1 MVLDAP
7 RPEAA
12 SMRILLAVATYFG
25 YIFII
30 VMYSAKLVKYLNL
43 PMHLRSEV
51 YPVIPG
57 DQTSQE
63 RSYYEASDWWTRSRR
78 HPLFRRAWFLFSDY
92 FFLGEYFRREKGYWL
107 FLYPWHMGFILIITF
122 HILCFFG
129 ALASMLGIPVAYGSP
144 SLVGNAIFGMT
155 LATGVVSFISGLFG
169 SMGILIR
176 RLADKN
182 LRIYATPQNY
192 FTYLLLLAVF
202 LSGLYSWYVDPVFA
216 IYRNFWKG
224 LITLKPVNVEPATA
238 THILLFAF
246 LLIYLP
252 FTRSLHYITRLFGFL
267 LIRWDDRPNL
277 RGSALEK
284 EIEEMLNLKISW
296 SGPHIK
302 PDLTW
307 REIASEAIV
316 TEKK

>member
-1 MVLDAP
+1 MY
-7 RPEAA
+7 
-12 SMRILLAVATYFG
+12 ILLAVATYFG

-57 DQTSQE
+57 DRTSNE
-63 RSYYEASDWWTRSRR
+63 RSYYEDLEWWMRPRR
-78 HPLFRRAWFLFSDY
+78 HHLLPRVWFLLSDY
-92 FFLGEYFRREKGYWL
+92 FLLREYFRRDKSYWL
-107 FLYPWHMGFILIITF
+107 FLYPWHIGFILIITF
-122 HILCFFG
+122 HIFCFFG
-129 ALASMLGIPVAYGSP
+129 ALASLLGIPVTYGSP
-144 SLVGNAIFGMT
+144 SIFGKVIYGLT
-155 LATGVVSFISGLFG
+155 LATGVVSFVSGLFG
-169 SMGILIR
+169 SMGILIK
-176 RLADKN
+176 RLTDKN
-182 LRIYATPQNY
+182 LRNYATPQNY

-202 LSGLYSWYVDPVFA
+202 LSGLYSWYFDPGFSA
-216 IYRNFWKG
+216 YRSFWKG
-224 LITLKPVNVEPATA
+224 LITFKPIDVEPATA